1 MQVGAVG
8 RLSTSEQFGDIV
20 VRTDP
25 VKGSIVLLKD
35 VARIELGALRYTSS
49 AFFGDR
55 PTIGLAIYQA
65 AGSNAVELKENVKA
79 KMDELAKRFPPGIAY
94 AMHYDTTRFVSAAT
108 RDVLITLGQA
118 LVLVVIVVFVF
129 LQSWRTT
136 IIPVIAIPV
145 SLIATLVVMKLMGF
159 SLNML
164 SLLGMVLAI
173 RLVVDDAIV
182 VVENAKLAR
191 SGEGCPVLV
200 DKCFERRRR
209 PTTNRFDQVV
219 RAGEDPVL
227 VVDGDL
233 AQVLHGERIARPA
246 VWCLFKLAVQRSGV
260 VSGRRLLPSGGHHL
274 EHGLKAYLLVLN
286 FFSEHAAENIGDPLV
301 GELDRTVQ
309 RVSLAAVLTGV
320 LQNPHD
326 NARLVLSGNW
336 RMTAGAEGHVEQ
348 PGADHGREIQQPLCE
363 IRWPQVYDR

>member
-55 PTIGLAIYQA
+55 PTIGLAIYRA

-173 RLVVDDAIV
+173 GLVVDDAIV

-309 RVSLAAVLTGV
+309 RVSLAAVRTGV
-320 LQNPHD
+320 FRVRGPYRPN
-326 NARLVLSGNW
+326 SS
-336 RMTAGAEGHVEQ
+336 
-348 PGADHGREIQQPLCE
+348 DHPCKVATLPLF
-363 IRWPQVYDR
+363 WPRRASNGPKWTR

>member
-1 MQVGAVG
+1 MGRSTRWPCRTMPTCKSQILSSACPASASSVYWRATLLDARLARPGQARKARNYGGRRSASDRRAERSGRRRQGRSVADDGRYRVRMQVGAVG

-108 RDVLITLGQA
+108 RDVFITLGQA

-219 RAGEDPVL
+219 RAGED
-227 VVDGDL
+227 
-233 AQVLHGERIARPA
+233 
-246 VWCLFKLAVQRSGV
+246 
-260 VSGRRLLPSGGHHL
+260 
-274 EHGLKAYLLVLN
+274 
-286 FFSEHAAENIGDPLV
+286 
-301 GELDRTVQ
+301 
-309 RVSLAAVLTGV
+309 
-320 LQNPHD
+320 
-326 NARLVLSGNW
+326 
-336 RMTAGAEGHVEQ
+336 
-348 PGADHGREIQQPLCE
+348 
-363 IRWPQVYDR
+363 